1 MRIVIKR
8 SYGDAK
14 KLKNFKEQ
22 LRRLKMELILQM
34 NAEEAIEVTKNGT
47 LKALAES
54 LKTHSKA
61 STESAEELPQAPSMD
76 CASSMPIESPTQ
88 APMPGSA
95 APAWTAGGGAVD
107 DSTPQTPT
115 PQTTAVPTEVKSYTA
130 DELQKAAIGLMDKGV
145 SMDDIAALL
154 GKHGVSSLPEL
165 TPDKFGAFALDLR
178 QLGADI

>member
-1 MRIVIKR
+1 
-8 SYGDAK
+8 
-14 KLKNFKEQ
+14 
-22 LRRLKMELILQM
+22 MELILQM

-54 LKTHSKA
+54 IKTHGKA
-61 STESAEELPQAPSMD
+61 SAESADELPQAPSMD
-76 CASSMPIESPTQ
+76 CASAEPVETPTT
-88 APMPGSA
+88 APMPGNA
-95 APAWTAGGGAVD
+95 APVWTAGGGAVD

-115 PQTTAVPTEVKSYTA
+115 PQLAVPTEVKSYTA
-130 DELQKAAIGLMDKGV
+130 DELQKAAIALMDKGV

>member
-1 MRIVIKR
+1 
-8 SYGDAK
+8 
-14 KLKNFKEQ
+14 
-22 LRRLKMELILQM
+22 MELILQM

-54 LKTHSKA
+54 LKTFSKDD
-61 STESAEELPQAPSMD
+61 SAPQTPVMD
-76 CASSMPIESPTQ
+76 CVSSQPVDTPTQ

-107 DSTPQTPT
+107 DSTPQTPA
-115 PQTTAVPTEVKSYTA
+115 PQTAVPTKAKSYTA
-130 DELQKAAIGLMDKGV
+130 DELQKAAISLMDKGV
-145 SMDDIAALL
+145 SMDAIAGVLNKL
-154 GKHGVSSLPEL
+154 GVATLPEL

>member
-1 MRIVIKR
+1 MLL
-8 SYGDAK
+8 SGATATQK

-54 LKTHSKA
+54 LKTFSKDD
-61 STESAEELPQAPSMD
+61 SVPQAPSMD
-76 CASSMPIESPTQ
+76 CASSQPVETPTQ
-88 APMPGSA
+88 APMPESTT
-95 APAWTAGGGAVD
+95 PTWTPGGGATD
-107 DSTPQTPT
+107 DSAPQ
-115 PQTTAVPTEVKSYTA
+115 QTVPTEAKSYTA

-145 SMDDIAALL
+145 SMDAIAGVLNKL
-154 GKHGVSSLPEL
+154 GVATLPEL
-165 TPDKFGAFALDLR
+165 TPDKFGAFALELR

>member
-1 MRIVIKR
+1 
-8 SYGDAK
+8 
-14 KLKNFKEQ
+14 
-22 LRRLKMELILQM
+22 MELILQM

-54 LKTHSKA
+54 LKTHSK
-61 STESAEELPQAPSMD
+61 EGAEPVET
-76 CASSMPIESPTQ
+76 PTT

-95 APAWTAGGGAVD
+95 APVWTAGGGAVD

-115 PQTTAVPTEVKSYTA
+115 PQTAVPTEAKSYTA
-130 DELQKAAIGLMDKGV
+130 DELQKAAIALMDKGV

>member
-1 MRIVIKR
+1 
-8 SYGDAK
+8 
-14 KLKNFKEQ
+14 
-22 LRRLKMELILQM
+22 MELILQM

-54 LKTHSKA
+54 IKTHGKA
-61 STESAEELPQAPSMD
+61 SAESAEELPQAPSMD
-76 CASSMPIESPTQ
+76 CASAEPVETPTT
-88 APMPGSA
+88 APMPESTT
-95 APAWTAGGGAVD
+95 PTWTPGGGATD
-107 DSTPQTPT
+107 DSTPQT
-115 PQTTAVPTEVKSYTA
+115 AVPTEAKSYTA
-130 DELQKAAIGLMDKGV
+130 DELQKAAIALMDKGV

>member
-1 MRIVIKR
+1 
-8 SYGDAK
+8 
-14 KLKNFKEQ
+14 
-22 LRRLKMELILQM
+22 MELILQM

-54 LKTHSKA
+54 IKTHGKA
-61 STESAEELPQAPSMD
+61 SAESAEELPQAP
-76 CASSMPIESPTQ
+76 T
-88 APMPGSA
+88 
-95 APAWTAGGGAVD
+95 WTPGGGATD
-107 DSTPQTPT
+107 DSI
-115 PQTTAVPTEVKSYTA
+115 PQTTAPQAAVPTEAKSYTA
-130 DELQKAAIGLMDKGV
+130 DELQKAAIALMDRGV

>member
-1 MRIVIKR
+1 
-8 SYGDAK
+8 
-14 KLKNFKEQ
+14 
-22 LRRLKMELILQM
+22 MELILQM
-34 NAEEAIEVTKNGT
+34 NAEEAIEVTQNGT

-54 LKTHSKA
+54 LKTFSKDD
-61 STESAEELPQAPSMD
+61 SVPQAPVMD
-76 CASSMPIESPTQ
+76 CASAEPVETPTT

-95 APAWTAGGGAVD
+95 APVWTAGGGAVD

-115 PQTTAVPTEVKSYTA
+115 PQTPAVPTEAKSYTA

-145 SMDDIAALL
+145 SMDAIAGVLNKL
-154 GKHGVSSLPEL
+154 GVATLPEL

>member
-1 MRIVIKR
+1 
-8 SYGDAK
+8 
-14 KLKNFKEQ
+14 
-22 LRRLKMELILQM
+22 MELILQM

-54 LKTHSKA
+54 IKTHGKA
-61 STESAEELPQAPSMD
+61 SAESAEELPQAPSMD
-76 CASSMPIESPTQ
+76 CASSMPVETPTT
-88 APMPGSA
+88 APMPESTT
-95 APAWTAGGGAVD
+95 PTWTPGGGATD
-107 DSTPQTPT
+107 DSI
-115 PQTTAVPTEVKSYTA
+115 PQTTAPQAAVPTEAKSYTA
-130 DELQKAAIGLMDKGV
+130 DELQKAAIALMDRGV

>member
-1 MRIVIKR
+1 MLL
-8 SYGDAK
+8 SEAMATQK
-14 KLKNFKEQ
+14 KLKNFRKQ

-34 NAEEAIEVTKNGT
+34 NAEEVIEVTKNGT

-54 LKTHSKA
+54 IKTPGKA
-61 STESAEELPQAPSMD
+61 SAESTEESPQAPSMD
-76 CASSMPIESPTQ
+76 CASAEPVETPTQ

-115 PQTTAVPTEVKSYTA
+115 PQTAVPTEAKSYTA
-130 DELQKAAIGLMDKGV
+130 DELQKAAIALMDKGV
-145 SMDDIAALL
+145 SMDAIAGVLNKL
-154 GKHGVSSLPEL
+154 GVSSLPEL
-165 TPDKFGAFALDLR
+165 TPDKFGAFALNLR

>member
-1 MRIVIKR
+1 
-8 SYGDAK
+8 
-14 KLKNFKEQ
+14 
-22 LRRLKMELILQM
+22 MELILQM

-54 LKTHSKA
+54 IRTHSKA
-61 STESAEELPQAPSMD
+61 SAESAEELPQAPSMD
-76 CASSMPIESPTQ
+76 CASAEPVETPTQ
-88 APMPGSA
+88 APMPESTT
-95 APAWTAGGGAVD
+95 PTWTPGGGATD
-107 DSTPQTPT
+107 DSTPQAT
-115 PQTTAVPTEVKSYTA
+115 VPTEAKSYTA
-130 DELQKAAIGLMDKGV
+130 DELQKAAIALMDKGV

>member
-1 MRIVIKR
+1 
-8 SYGDAK
+8 
-14 KLKNFKEQ
+14 
-22 LRRLKMELILQM
+22 MELILQM

-54 LKTHSKA
+54 IKTHGKVSA
-61 STESAEELPQAPSMD
+61 ESAEELPQAPSMD
-76 CASSMPIESPTQ
+76 CASAEPVATPTTT
-88 APMPGSA
+88 PMPESTT
-95 APAWTAGGGAVD
+95 PTWTPGGGAVD
-107 DSTPQTPT
+107 DSTPQ
-115 PQTTAVPTEVKSYTA
+115 TAVPTEVKSYTA
-130 DELQKAAIGLMDKGV
+130 DELQKAAIALMDKGV

>member
-1 MRIVIKR
+1 MKVVIKR

-54 LKTHSKA
+54 LKTFSKDD
-61 STESAEELPQAPSMD
+61 SVPQAPSMD
-76 CASSMPIESPTQ
+76 CASSQPVETPTQ
-88 APMPGSA
+88 APMPESTT
-95 APAWTAGGGAVD
+95 PTWTPGGGATD
-107 DSTPQTPT
+107 DSAPQ
-115 PQTTAVPTEVKSYTA
+115 QTVPTEAKSYTA

-145 SMDDIAALL
+145 SMDAIAGVLNKL
-154 GKHGVSSLPEL
+154 GVATLPEL
-165 TPDKFGAFALDLR
+165 TPDKFGAFALELR

>member
-1 MRIVIKR
+1 
-8 SYGDAK
+8 
-14 KLKNFKEQ
+14 
-22 LRRLKMELILQM
+22 MELILQM
-34 NAEEAIEVTKNGT
+34 SADEAIEVTKNGT

-61 STESAEELPQAPSMD
+61 SAESGAPSMD
-76 CASSMPIESPTQ
+76 CASAQPVETPTQ
-88 APMPGSA
+88 APMPESTT
-95 APAWTAGGGAVD
+95 PTWTPGGGATD
-107 DSTPQTPT
+107 DSTPQT
-115 PQTTAVPTEVKSYTA
+115 AVPTEAKSYTA
-130 DELQKAAIGLMDKGV
+130 DELQKAAIALMDKGV

>member
-1 MRIVIKR
+1 MLL
-8 SYGDAK
+8 SGATATQK

-54 LKTHSKA
+54 LKTFSKDD
-61 STESAEELPQAPSMD
+61 SVPQAPSMD
-76 CASSMPIESPTQ
+76 CASSQPVETPTQ
-88 APMPGSA
+88 APMPESTT
-95 APAWTAGGGAVD
+95 PTWTPGGGATD
-107 DSTPQTPT
+107 DSTPQTPA
-115 PQTTAVPTEVKSYTA
+115 PQPAVPTEAKSYTA
-130 DELQKAAIGLMDKGV
+130 DELQKAAIALMDKGV
-145 SMDDIAALL
+145 SMDAIAGVLNKL
-154 GKHGVSSLPEL
+154 GVATLPEL

>member
-1 MRIVIKR
+1 
-8 SYGDAK
+8 
-14 KLKNFKEQ
+14 
-22 LRRLKMELILQM
+22 MELILQM

-54 LKTHSKA
+54 IKTHGKA
-61 STESAEELPQAPSMD
+61 SAESAEELPQTPVMD
-76 CASSMPIESPTQ
+76 CASAAPVETPTQ

-95 APAWTAGGGAVD
+95 APVWTAGGGAVD
-107 DSTPQTPT
+107 DSTPQTPA
-115 PQTTAVPTEVKSYTA
+115 PQAAVPTEAKSYTA
-130 DELQKAAIGLMDKGV
+130 DELQKAAIALMDKGV